1 MTTILT
7 LIATILALL
16 LVPILILAWAT
27 ETRAERARR
36 WHRKGL
42 SQRAIAER
50 LNCSRYKVRQMLAAA

>member
-1 MTTILT
+1 MTTTLT

-36 WHRKGL
+36 WRRKGL
-42 SQRAIAER
+42 SQRVIAER
-50 LNCSRYKVRQMLAAA
+50 LGCSRYQVRQMLAAA